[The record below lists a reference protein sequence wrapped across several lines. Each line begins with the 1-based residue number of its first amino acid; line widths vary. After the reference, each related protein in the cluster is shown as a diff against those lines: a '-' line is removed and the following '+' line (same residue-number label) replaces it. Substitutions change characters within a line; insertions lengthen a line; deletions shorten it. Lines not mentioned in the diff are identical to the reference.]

1 MTIADQIAKN
11 LVDPENH
18 GPILYALIRVLEEEG
33 EKGVKTLLERFVKEI
48 EQELPPDE
56 KSEG

>member
-11 LVDPENH
+11 LIDPENH
-18 GPILYALIRVLEEEG
+18 GPILRALISVLEEEG
-33 EKGVKTLLERFVKEI
+33 EKGVKNLIERFIKEI

-56 KSEG
+56 NSEG